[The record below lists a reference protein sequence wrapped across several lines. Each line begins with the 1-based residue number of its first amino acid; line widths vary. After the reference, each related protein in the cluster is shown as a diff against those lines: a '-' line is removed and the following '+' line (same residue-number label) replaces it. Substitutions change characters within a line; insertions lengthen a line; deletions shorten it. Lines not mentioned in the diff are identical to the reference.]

1 MLKILS
7 DIYNDVSQR
16 LEEFLYKKILPPFFR
31 ALLFGMKLVL
41 AWAFYQ
47 TVKNVVNE
55 LF

>member
-1 MLKILS
+1 MLKTLS
-7 DIYNDVSQR
+7 DIYNEASQR
-16 LEEFLYKKILPPFFR
+16 LEGFLYKKILPPFFKG
-31 ALLFGMKLVL
+31 LLFGMKIVL